1 MNGAI
6 AKNPNNYFSYLATP
20 TIKRSRTTAYKSQ
33 ALDVLKS
40 YKYYGQ
46 ISDEEFKTV
55 KKEIKAAPHDD
66 AISSIMTKLRKRVY
80 G

>member
-20 TIKRSRTTAYKSQ
+20 VIKRSKSSAYKSQ
-33 ALDVLKS
+33 ALDALKS
-40 YKYYGQ
+40 YRYYRQ
-46 ISDEEFKTV
+46 ISEDEYKQL
-55 KKEIKAAPHDD
+55 KKEIQAAPHDD

>member
-20 TIKRSRTTAYKSQ
+20 TIKRNRTTAYKSQ
-33 ALDVLKS
+33 ALDALQS
-40 YKYYGQ
+40 YKYYRQ
-46 ISDEEFKTV
+46 ITEEEYKQI
-55 KKEIKAAPHDD
+55 KKEIQAAPHDD